1 MSYPSVILEEIVEAK
16 KGELAD
22 LKGIRPLV
30 KLKEA
35 LRDTPCPRNFRE
47 AISSSDC
54 SIIAEV
60 KRRSPSKGTIREDFD
75 PVKIAAIY
83 EESGA
88 AAVSVLTERK
98 FFGGDSSYLL
108 GIKKIVGL
116 PLLRKDFIIDPY
128 HIYETRA
135 IGGDALLLIASIL
148 KEGQLRDF
156 IHLAESLGLSPLT
169 EVHTREELD
178 KALSAGADII
188 GINNRDLKNFSTDL
202 KTSME
207 LASSIPGDKIVV
219 SESGIHTRGDIE
231 ILMKA
236 GIHCFLI
243 GETLMRA
250 GDMGAKLGELLGRR
264 K

>member
-1 MSYPSVILEEIVEAK
+1 MDMLDKIIEVKRREIEQLKQTLPQAELQERV
-16 KGELAD
+16 KG
-22 LKGIRPLV
+22 
-30 KLKEA
+30 
-35 LRDTPCPRNFRE
+35 LRGAIDFRK
-47 AISSSDC
+47 AIDSGEC
-54 SIIAEV
+54 AIIAEV

-128 HIYETRA
+128 QIYETRA

>member
-1 MSYPSVILEEIVEAK
+1 M
-16 KGELAD
+16 
-22 LKGIRPLV
+22 
-30 KLKEA
+30 
-35 LRDTPCPRNFRE
+35 
-47 AISSSDC
+47 
-54 SIIAEV
+54 
-60 KRRSPSKGTIREDFD
+60 
-75 PVKIAAIY
+75 
-83 EESGA
+83 
-88 AAVSVLTERK
+88 
-98 FFGGDSSYLL
+98 
-108 GIKKIVGL
+108 
-116 PLLRKDFIIDPY
+116 
-128 HIYETRA
+128 
-135 IGGDALLLIASIL
+135 
-148 KEGQLRDF
+148 
-156 IHLAESLGLSPLT
+156 
-169 EVHTREELD
+169 HTREELD